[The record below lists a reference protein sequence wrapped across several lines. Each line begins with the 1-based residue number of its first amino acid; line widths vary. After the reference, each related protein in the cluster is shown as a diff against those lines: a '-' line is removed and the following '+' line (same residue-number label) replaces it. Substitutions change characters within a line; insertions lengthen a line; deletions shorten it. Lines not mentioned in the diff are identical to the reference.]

1 MLTVFNSIKA
11 VISSTT
17 APRLLF
23 KLVVALIAT
32 ITFYSKDIS
41 AQTVLIDG
49 WNVTYQGRNEA
60 NGKTTFSYRACPS
73 ASGAGNI
80 TSFTLGVPSCFP
92 PFEIV
97 NVSPTTSVTLRRDDS
112 NGAYGILWTGL
123 RELHVVI
130 LVTLLKEVFL

>member
-1 MLTVFNSIKA
+1 MKHQCSNYKFKNFTPRFLAVLTSLSIFFVFSLTSA
-11 VISSTT
+11 
-17 APRLLF
+17 F
-23 KLVVALIAT
+23 
-32 ITFYSKDIS
+32 